1 MLCVPLSCFYY
12 QHAVLSFVM
21 IFKQSML
28 CFPLSCFYYY
38 PCCAFLCH
46 AFIPI
51 HAVLFLCHDFITIL
65 AVLPFAMLLLLSM
78 LCFLFHFDSLYKL
91 WRRRK
96 GYWSSHSI
104 LGWSDLAL
112 FSIFENLQISVN
124 RFLFLGVQFQKI
136 SNFGC
141 ALAPRRH
148 GKVLIFYI
156 SQGS

>member
-1 MLCVPLSCFYY
+1 M
-12 QHAVLSFVM
+12 LSFVS
-21 IFKQSML
+21 FL
-28 CFPLSCFYYY
+28 LLA
-38 PCCAFLCH
+38 CCAFLCLVFINIH
-46 AFIPI
+46 AVISFVLFLLLGCCAFLCPVFINI
-51 HAVLFLCHDFITIL
+51 HAVLFLCHAFITIL

-148 GKVLIFYI
+148 GKVLIF
-156 SQGS
+156 